1 MAPDARVNGPN
12 NRVATGEQILE
23 RFRNGELD
31 NNHYERKIEEAY
43 VSGDLV
49 VLMGEETV
57 VAQGTNQTH
66 VGEKVR
72 RRFTSVWRK
81 KQRSMAADRATGDEH
96 QLQVL
101 KRGVHQQWKSI
112 EGNAHGLLRV
122 VSLRAFSVLP
132 RSRRHR
138 RTRRASKSLSS
149 ERGRRRQGLI
159 D

>member
-23 RFRNGELD
+23 RLGNGELD
-31 NNHYERKIEEAY
+31 HNNYERKIEEAY

-81 KQRSMAADRATGDEH
+81 NNGQWQQIARQATNISTG
-96 QLQVL
+96 
-101 KRGVHQQWKSI
+101 
-112 EGNAHGLLRV
+112 
-122 VSLRAFSVLP
+122 P
-132 RSRRHR
+132 
-138 RTRRASKSLSS
+138 
-149 ERGRRRQGLI
+149 
-159 D
+159 